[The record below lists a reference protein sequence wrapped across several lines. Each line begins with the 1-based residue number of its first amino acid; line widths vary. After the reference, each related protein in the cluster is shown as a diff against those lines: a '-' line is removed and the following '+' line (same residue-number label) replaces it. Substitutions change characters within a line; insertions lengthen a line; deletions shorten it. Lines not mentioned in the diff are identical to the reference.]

1 MKRPSGVVF
10 SAVLFILGS
19 LFQLLMALGMALS
32 GTLSQ
37 SQISSGGIPGAPAAA
52 PMPGWILGFMYAICV
67 FFIALAA
74 WGILTAVGLI
84 RMRRWA
90 RYSILVI
97 GGISAGFGLLSLLAS
112 LLMMMVPLPAPANMD
127 PSQAQTVRAMTG
139 IAFGCIAF
147 FYAII
152 CAVGIF
158 WLVYFN
164 RQKVRDAF
172 AGATGEAAESRR
184 PILISV
190 LAVLNFIGAGSCL
203 LCLFLPIPAAVFGWI
218 LHGWGKAAL
227 YFCFAALTAL
237 VGAGL
242 WQLKGWGWWL
252 ALAMQAFGLVNVVVY
267 LLRPSL
273 WLRYTAE
280 INQIMLPAQPQLPE
294 RFQTM
299 MYSASFGFGVL
310 IYIAITAILIY
321 YRKAF
326 QHPVEMSQNES
337 TLPL

>member
-1 MKRPSGVVF
+1 MKRPSGVVV
-10 SAVLFILGS
+10 SAVLLILGS

-52 PMPGWILGFMYAICV
+52 PMPGWISGFMYAICV
-67 FFIALAA
+67 FFIGLAA
-74 WGILTAVGLI
+74 WGILTAVGLF

-90 RYSILVI
+90 RCSILVI
-97 GGISAGFGLLSLLAS
+97 GGVSAVFGLLSLLFS
-112 LLMMMVPLPAPANMD
+112 LLMMLLPLPAPGNMD
-127 PSQAQTVRAMTG
+127 PSQAQTAHAITG
-139 IAFGCIAF
+139 IAFGCVAF
-147 FYAII
+147 FYGVI

-172 AGATGEAAESRR
+172 AGPAGEAAESRR

-190 LAVLNFIGAGSCL
+190 IAVLNMIGAASCL
-203 LCLFLPIPAAVFGWI
+203 LMVFLPLPGAIFGWI

-227 YFCFAALTAL
+227 YLVFAVLTGA

-242 WQLKGWGWWL
+242 WQLKRWGWRL

-273 WLRYTAE
+273 WLRYIAE
-280 INQIMLPAQPQLPE
+280 MNQIIIPAQPQLPE

-299 MYSASFGFGVL
+299 MYNASFAFGVL
-310 IYIAITAILIY
+310 FCIAIVAILIY

-326 QHPVEMSQNES
+326 QRPIELSQSES
-337 TLPL
+337 TPPL